1 MRDLNNCNDQSLK
14 SYAIIFTERT
24 KDHERLF
31 LEGVTVKRELCR
43 HRMNQ
48 EQKAEV
54 SDGPVNQLLMAELLL
69 TQNCEAERLF
79 SDFHAMV
86 RGNSSY
92 FLGYNKYSNCLLH
105 VIKLPN

>member
-1 MRDLNNCNDQSLK
+1 MK
-14 SYAIIFTERT
+14 SESYTIIITERT

-31 LEGVTVKRELCR
+31 LEGMTVKRELCR

-54 SDGPVNQLLMAELLL
+54 SDGAVNQLLMAELLL

-79 SDFHAMV
+79 SDFHTMV
-86 RGNSSY
+86 RGYSS
-92 FLGYNKYSNCLLH
+92 CLL
-105 VIKLPN
+105 VYSEYSTAR